1 MAMKE
6 LMYKEFKLSMH
17 PIAYIFLSLS
27 ALLCIPNYPYYV
39 TFFYT
44 CLGIFFLFQGN
55 RENRDVYYMMALPIR
70 KRDIVKA
77 RFYLVVCIQMA
88 QVIACIPF
96 AFIRGLNPMNNQV
109 GIEANVAFFGLAFV
123 MLGLF
128 NLVFLSQYYK
138 SGYKIGI
145 PFVLSSVVIA
155 IYVIVVEVL
164 DHIVPYMK
172 TVCESGTAE
181 NMIKQIPVLIAG
193 ILLYSVI
200 TILAYKKSADS
211 FEKLDL

>member
-1 MAMKE
+1 MKE

-44 CLGIFFLFQGN
+44 CLGIFFVFQGS

-77 RFYLVVCIQMA
+77 RFYLVVCIEIA

-96 AFIRGLNPMNNQV
+96 AFIRDKFIPMNNQV
-109 GIEANVAFFGLAFV
+109 GIEANVAFIGLAFV
-123 MLGLF
+123 MMGLF
-128 NLVFLSQYYK
+128 NLIFLTQYYK
-138 SGYKIGI
+138 SGYKIGM
-145 PFVLSSVVIA
+145 PFAISSMVIC
-155 IYVIVVEVL
+155 IYVIVVETM
-164 DHIVPYMK
+164 DHVVPYMK
-172 TVCESGTAE
+172 NVCESVTAE
-181 NMIKQIPVLIAG
+181 SMIKQIPILISG
-193 ILLYSVI
+193 IIIYVAI
-200 TILAYKKSADS
+200 TVLAYKESANS
-211 FEKLDL
+211 FENLDL